1 MKRKLVSISEKKD
14 KLVKYIRERGISIIK
29 KELIRIREKYDK
41 LIERF
46 QEEETAIAKRR
57 ISRIR
62 ERRNNPVKRFRE
74 EERST
79 MDIQALKDVQSQLDS
94 LIEEMM
100 NAKLTL
106 AGLALGAD
114 EVEAYSNASHSH
126 EEHEE
131 YEIE

>member
-1 MKRKLVSISEKKD
+1 MKRILVPISEKQNKS
-14 KLVKYIRERGISIIK
+14 VKYLREKGISIIK
-29 KELIRIREKYDK
+29 RELIRIREKYDK

-46 QEEETAIAKRR
+46 QEEETAIAKRK
-57 ISRIR
+57 IIRIR
-62 ERRNNPVKRFRE
+62 ERKNNSIKRFRE

-79 MDIQALKDVQSQLDS
+79 LDLQALRDVQNQLDS

-100 NAKLTL
+100 NAKMTL
-106 AGLALGAD
+106 VGLAIGAD

-126 EEHEE
+126 EE

>member
-1 MKRKLVSISEKKD
+1 VKRILVPISEKKD
-14 KLVKYIRERGISIIK
+14 KSVKYLRERGISIIK
-29 KELIRIREKYDK
+29 KELIRIREEYDK

-46 QEEETAIAKRR
+46 EEEETAITKRR
-57 ISRIR
+57 IIRIR
-62 ERRNNPVKRFRE
+62 ERKNNSVKHFRE

-114 EVEAYSNASHSH
+114 EVEAYSHASHSH
-126 EEHEE
+126 EE